1 MSIKNLR
8 ISYSKLFSVEVKPA
22 IRWHQRLGPRKLLVL
37 SMGILIWHSLQ
48 GQAFFGYGAAGFATQ
63 HDKSFSNYIDNFN
76 KMKAAELKRL
86 LSGFK
91 PGFSYS
97 WGLGIS
103 TIMDDDN
110 KGEAIKE
117 VSIFAN
123 NSFAKTTARYSNGQN
138 RVYDLARHYAGI
150 ESAIGFRLNER
161 SGMLFSTGLQMGRT
175 ILDCYFVYQDGTESH
190 GRELRWNGI
199 FSGYNIGSFLGA
211 KYFYK
216 LGDHFCTFA
225 KLSYNF
231 DFSKKNALWDGDNEY
246 PKQRGIPLYP
256 EKDFDVGGSVFGG
269 GSSYGGPWVR
279 NRFDGLAL
287 QFGLSFYIPE

>member
-1 MSIKNLR
+1 
-8 ISYSKLFSVEVKPA
+8 
-22 IRWHQRLGPRKLLVL
+22 
-37 SMGILIWHSLQ
+37 
-48 GQAFFGYGAAGFATQ
+48 
-63 HDKSFSNYIDNFN
+63 
-76 KMKAAELKRL
+76 
-86 LSGFK
+86 
-91 PGFSYS
+91 
-97 WGLGIS
+97 
-103 TIMDDDN
+103 MDDDN

-211 KYFYK
+211 ISTSLATTSAHLPNCPTISTSRRKMRFGTATMNIPNKGESRFIRKRILTLVAPFSEAVLHMVVHGFVTGSMGLLSNLAYPFTFQNKRCEKSPHHHDHDPPQRRLQSPPSCDSKRRSEHGKRQSGNSHYTNQILDSTQVFENCGTIVMDAGEDVAK
-216 LGDHFCTFA
+216 GNPFSGDFTPELL
-225 KLSYNF
+225 LSN
-231 DFSKKNALWDGDNEY
+231 
-246 PKQRGIPLYP
+246 
-256 EKDFDVGGSVFGG
+256 
-269 GSSYGGPWVR
+269 
-279 NRFDGLAL
+279 
-287 QFGLSFYIPE
+287 